1 MKLKDLKIDFI
12 TKLSVTYQ
20 KEEVLSFFKILC
32 EEYLNITPTKL
43 LLVGEELIN
52 KEQLDMFSKVIIRLL
67 NEEPIQYILNTTSF
81 YGLDFICTPSALI
94 PRPETEELVDWIL
107 KSEKNKISILDIGT
121 GTGCIPISLA
131 KNNTDYTVSA
141 LDISDAGLELAKD
154 NAQKNEVDISF
165 ISADIFSYT
174 SDKKYDLIVSN
185 PPYVRNLEKIKI
197 QNNVLNFEPPLAL
210 FVDDD
215 DPLVFYRAILEFAK
229 SNLSEKGSVYF
240 EINENLFNEME
251 SLLASYRFSEIELK
265 KDVFGK
271 YRFIRGLKSSSS

>member
-52 KEQLDMFSKVIIRLL
+52 KEQFDMFSKVMIRLL

-141 LDISDAGLELAKD
+141 LDISDVALELAKD
-154 NAQKNEVDISF
+154 NTQKNEVDISF
-165 ISADIFSYT
+165 ISADIFSYI
-174 SDKKYDLIVSN
+174 SEKKYDLIVSN

>member
-20 KEEVLSFFKILC
+20 KEEILSFFKILC

-52 KEQLDMFSKVIIRLL
+52 KEQFDMFSKVMIRLL

-141 LDISDAGLELAKD
+141 LEISDVALELAKD
-154 NAQKNEVDISF
+154 NTQKNEVDISF
-165 ISADIFSYT
+165 ISADIFSYI
-174 SDKKYDLIVSN
+174 SEKKYDLIVSN

>member
-20 KEEVLSFFKILC
+20 KEEILSFFKILC

-52 KEQLDMFSKVIIRLL
+52 KEQFDMFSKVMIRLL

-141 LDISDAGLELAKD
+141 LDISDVALELAKD

-210 FVDDD
+210 FVDND

>member
-81 YGLDFICTPSALI
+81 YGLDFICTPSVLI

-174 SDKKYDLIVSN
+174 SEKKYDLIVSN

>member
-52 KEQLDMFSKVIIRLL
+52 KEQFDMFSNVMIRLL

-141 LDISDAGLELAKD
+141 LEISDVALELAKD
-154 NAQKNEVDISF
+154 NTQKNEVDISF
-165 ISADIFSYT
+165 ISADIFSYI
-174 SDKKYDLIVSN
+174 SEKKYDLIVSN

>member
-20 KEEVLSFFKILC
+20 KEEILSFFKILC

-141 LDISDAGLELAKD
+141 LEISDVALELAKD
-154 NAQKNEVDISF
+154 NTQKNEVDISF
-165 ISADIFSYT
+165 ISADILSYT
-174 SDKKYDLIVSN
+174 SDKRYDLIVSN

-197 QNNVLNFEPPLAL
+197 QNNVLNFEPSLAL

>member
-20 KEEVLSFFKILC
+20 KEEILSFFKILC

-52 KEQLDMFSKVIIRLL
+52 KEQFDMFSNVMIRLL

-165 ISADIFSYT
+165 ISADILSYT
-174 SDKKYDLIVSN
+174 SDKRHDLIVSN

>member
-141 LDISDAGLELAKD
+141 LDISDVALELAKD

-174 SDKKYDLIVSN
+174 SEKKYDLIVSN

>member
-52 KEQLDMFSKVIIRLL
+52 KEQFDMFSKVMIRLL

-131 KNNTDYTVSA
+131 KNNTVYTVSA
-141 LDISDAGLELAKD
+141 LEISDAALELAKD

-174 SDKKYDLIVSN
+174 SEKKYDLIVSN

>member
-1 MKLKDLKIDFI
+1 MKLKDLKKDFI
-12 TKLSVTYQ
+12 IKLSVTYQ

-141 LDISDAGLELAKD
+141 LEISDVALELAKD
-154 NAQKNEVDISF
+154 NTQKNEVDISF
-165 ISADIFSYT
+165 ISADIFSYI
-174 SDKKYDLIVSN
+174 SEKKYDLIVSN

-271 YRFIRGLKSSSS
+271 YRFIRGSKSSSS

>member
-52 KEQLDMFSKVIIRLL
+52 KEQFDMFSNVMIRLL

-141 LDISDAGLELAKD
+141 LEISDVALELAKD
-154 NAQKNEVDISF
+154 NTQKNEVDISF

-174 SDKKYDLIVSN
+174 SEKKYDLIVSN

>member
-52 KEQLDMFSKVIIRLL
+52 KEQFDMFSKVMIRLL

-141 LDISDAGLELAKD
+141 LEISDVALELAKD
-154 NAQKNEVDISF
+154 NTQKNEVDISF
-165 ISADIFSYT
+165 ISADIFSYI
-174 SDKKYDLIVSN
+174 SEKKYDLIVSN

-215 DPLVFYRAILEFAK
+215 DPLVFYRAILEFTK

>member
-52 KEQLDMFSKVIIRLL
+52 KEQFDMFSKVMIRLL

-141 LDISDAGLELAKD
+141 LEISDVALELAKD
-154 NAQKNEVDISF
+154 NTQKNEVDISF
-165 ISADIFSYT
+165 ISADIFSYI
-174 SDKKYDLIVSN
+174 SEKKYDLIVSN

>member
-52 KEQLDMFSKVIIRLL
+52 KEQFDMFSKVMIRLL

-141 LDISDAGLELAKD
+141 LEISDVALELAKD

-174 SDKKYDLIVSN
+174 SEKKYDLIVSN